1 MLPIDTGDTAWML
14 VAGSLVLLMI
24 PALGLFESGLLRKKN
39 AVSVFMQIFFGLAL
53 LSVMWFVFGF
63 SLSFG
68 PDTTGGLMGNMDWV
82 FLKGVPW
89 DEALDY
95 APTIPGVLFV
105 KFQLMFAAITP
116 LLLTG
121 TIAER
126 MKFSSF
132 IIFIASW
139 SILIYY
145 PLVHW
150 VWGGGWLAQLG
161 VVDFA
166 GGIVI
171 HTSVGMGALAAAMV
185 LGRRRFFGPAIEIP
199 HSIPLAVVGSSLLW
213 LGWFGFNAGSA
224 LASGSLAGNTVIV
237 THMATSVS
245 ALIWV
250 GLSWMRTGKPSV
262 VAAVNGAIAGLAGIT
277 PASGFVSVEH
287 SFVIGIAIGIASYST
302 IVIFKE
308 KLKIDD
314 ALDVSSVHGTAGII
328 GALAIGI
335 FASSAVNPA
344 GPDGLLYGN
353 PDQLG
358 IQAIGVGVAA
368 ALGFGGTYII
378 MKVLDFLV
386 GVRVSPE
393 VEDAGLDI
401 SEHAERA
408 YADEEEFK
416 LDMDAYV
423 ESLEDKGEFFFNKK
437 EKKSD

>member
-1 MLPIDTGDTAWML
+1 LPIDTGDTAWML

-68 PDTTGGLMGNMDWV
+68 PDESGGLMGNMDWV

-89 DEALDY
+89 DDALSY

-150 VWGGGWLAQLG
+150 IWGGGWLAHLG

-171 HTSVGMGALAAAMV
+171 HTSVGMGALAAAIV

-237 THMATSVS
+237 THMASSVS

-287 SFVIGIAIGIASYST
+287 SFVIGIAIGIASYSG

-314 ALDVSSVHGTAGII
+314 ALDVSSVHGVAGII
-328 GALAIGI
+328 GSLSIGL
-335 FASSAVNPA
+335 FASKLVNPA
-344 GPDGLLYGN
+344 GPNGLLFGN

-368 ALGFGGTYII
+368 VLGFCGTWII
-378 MKVLDFLV
+378 MKVLDFLI

-416 LDMDAYV
+416 LDMDTYV
-423 ESLEDKGEFFFNKK
+423 ESLEEKDEFFFNKK
-437 EKKSD
+437 

>member
-1 MLPIDTGDTAWML
+1 MAIDTGDTAWML

-63 SLSFG
+63 SLAFG
-68 PDTTGGLMGNMDWV
+68 PDQSGGLMGNMDWV

-89 DEALDY
+89 EDALDY

-150 VWGGGWLAQLG
+150 IWGGGWLSEIG

-171 HTSVGMGALAAAMV
+171 HTSVGMGALAAALV

-199 HSIPLAVVGSSLLW
+199 HSIPLAVTGSALLW

-237 THMATSVS
+237 THMASSVS

-250 GLSWMRTGKPSV
+250 GLSWMRSGKPSV
-262 VAAVNGAIAGLAGIT
+262 IAAVNGAIAGLAGIT

-302 IVIFKE
+302 LVIFKE

-328 GALAIGI
+328 GSLAIGI
-335 FASSAVNPA
+335 FASSAINPA
-344 GPDGLLYGN
+344 GPNGLLFGHAE
-353 PDQLG
+353 QLA
-358 IQAIGVGVAA
+358 IQAFGVGVAG
-368 ALGFGGTYII
+368 ALGFGGTFII

-416 LDMDAYV
+416 LEMDEYV
-423 ESLEDKGEFFFNKK
+423 KGLEERDEFFFNKK
-437 EKKSD
+437 

>member
-1 MLPIDTGDTAWML
+1 MPIDTGDTAWML

-68 PDTTGGLMGNMDWV
+68 PDESGGLMGNMDWV

-89 DEALDY
+89 DDALSY

-150 VWGGGWLAQLG
+150 IWGGGWLAHLG

-171 HTSVGMGALAAAMV
+171 HTSVGMGALAAAIV

-237 THMATSVS
+237 THMASSVS

-287 SFVIGIAIGIASYST
+287 SFVIGIAIGIASYSG

-314 ALDVSSVHGTAGII
+314 ALDVSSVHGVAGII
-328 GALAIGI
+328 GSLSIGL
-335 FASSAVNPA
+335 FASKLVNPA
-344 GPDGLLYGN
+344 GPNGLLFGN

-368 ALGFGGTYII
+368 VLGFCGTWVI
-378 MKVLDFLV
+378 MKVLDFLI

-416 LDMDAYV
+416 LDMDTYV
-423 ESLEDKGEFFFNKK
+423 ESLEEKDEFFFNKK
-437 EKKSD
+437 